1 MNNDFHQ
8 NQNYQ
13 NTNEYQFLNNM
24 FFGAKKKETVK
35 TDDTSSKD
43 LELVTKMNQE
53 FAMSLDLKE
62 TLNNALE
69 LIIKR
74 INAQAA
80 NIFLI
85 DQKNQSF
92 QCIASK
98 HQAYLEDFEI
108 PITQGV
114 MGKAAIMKKCI
125 RVGDVRKDIREIA
138 EFYFDLDNKT
148 NFTTYSVLCSPL
160 IVSDEC
166 IGVIHCLNKKTNNKL
181 FEENDRKLLETLSGP
196 AALAINN
203 AKMAKDL
210 VDKNRMQKEI
220 EIVGEIQKTLLS
232 QNKKENFPIAGINI
246 PAKVVSGD
254 FYNFAKL
261 SDGVYGFGV
270 ADVSGKGIKS
280 SLLMSKASSL
290 YRCLSKTNYSA
301 AELLNIL
308 NSEICETT
316 SRGMFVTMLIGIYD
330 ANKKELLLSNAG
342 HDPLIHTKDGKFS
355 NFTEAGPPL
364 GIMPKI
370 KYKETK
376 LKFDDSSMYIF
387 TDGITEIKDP
397 GGNMLGADGFQN
409 YIKKYQDKPNN
420 QRLKIMVEDIVKS
433 GKIQKDDLTIVVID
447 SLK

>member
-8 NQNYQ
+8 LQNYQ
-13 NTNEYQFLNNM
+13 KNNEYQFINNM
-24 FFGAKKKETVK
+24 FFGAKKKETIK
-35 TDDTSSKD
+35 IDDTSSKD

-53 FAMSLDLKE
+53 FAKSLDLKE
-62 TLNNALE
+62 TLNNSLE

-85 DQKNQSF
+85 DEKNQSF

-114 MGKAAIMKKCI
+114 MGKAAVMKKCI
-125 RVGDVRKDIREIA
+125 RVGDVRKDVREIA

-210 VDKNRMQKEI
+210 IDKNRMQKEI

-232 QNKKENFPIAGINI
+232 QNKKQNFPIAGINI

-254 FYNFAKL
+254 FYNFAEL
-261 SDGVYGFGV
+261 SKEVFGFGV

-290 YRCLSKTNYSA
+290 YRCLSKTNFSA

-330 ANKKELLLSNAG
+330 RNKKELTLANA
-342 HDPLIHTKDGKFS
+342 
-355 NFTEAGPPL
+355 
-364 GIMPKI
+364 
-370 KYKETK
+370 
-376 LKFDDSSMYIF
+376 
-387 TDGITEIKDP
+387 
-397 GGNMLGADGFQN
+397 
-409 YIKKYQDKPNN
+409 
-420 QRLKIMVEDIVKS
+420 
-433 GKIQKDDLTIVVID
+433 
-447 SLK
+447 